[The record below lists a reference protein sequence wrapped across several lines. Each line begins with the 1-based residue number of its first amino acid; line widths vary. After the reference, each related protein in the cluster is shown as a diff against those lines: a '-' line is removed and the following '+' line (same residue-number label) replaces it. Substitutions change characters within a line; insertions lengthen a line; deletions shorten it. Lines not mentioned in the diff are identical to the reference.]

1 LNASIEAARAGDA
14 GKGFAVVAEEIR
26 QLADSSR
33 QTANRIQEINGI
45 VTNAV
50 HNLSGNANNLVDYLN
65 ESILPEFKNFVDSG
79 VQYREN
85 ATYIESVMNEF
96 TEKTDALKNAMDE
109 IAGSIS
115 TITDAI
121 SEGAKGVNGAAEST
135 QLLVV
140 DMEKI
145 SSRMD
150 KNAAIAKALQKE
162 TDIFT
167 NF

>member
-1 LNASIEAARAGDA
+1 MNASIEAARAGDA

-109 IAGSIS
+109 LSLIHI
-115 TITDAI
+115 
-121 SEGAKGVNGAAEST
+121 
-135 QLLVV
+135 
-140 DMEKI
+140 
-145 SSRMD
+145 
-150 KNAAIAKALQKE
+150 
-162 TDIFT
+162 
-167 NF
+167 